1 MDFQYLLAAA
11 NIRQADHHLAVK
23 TARTEQRL
31 VQHVGAVGSGNDDYA
46 LVALKTIHFHQQL
59 VERLLTLIVATTSP
73 APGWRPTA
81 SISSIK
87 MMDCCWFFALS
98 NLTPNSAAP

>member
-59 VERLLTLIVATTSP
+59 VERLLTLIAAAATAVDVVNEDD
-73 APGWRPTA
+73 APRLCVGLIGHLTRAAGPPTA
-81 SISSIK
+81 Q
-87 MMDCCWFFALS
+87 
-98 NLTPNSAAP
+98 